1 LKRLGS
7 LFKEIEKYS
16 VEPEKSAFVLRER
29 LNTIDNSIKEIEE
42 ICDLP
47 STMRE
52 LTAGLSLKVDEAF
65 RRAKTVVASG
75 LARELGKRDLNLSG
89 NFPQLSCGL
98 LTLEFTFDSGGKVN
112 LYFGPRIE
120 KLRQVP
126 VHIESIAEA
135 IFSTYDSLEGS
146 GFDEESHLDAVFRAY
161 NHTLHLIGEDMGS
174 AVPLSDVMLQTAI
187 LKQSKKF
194 LADPVKSSFSS
205 YGRSQFSYDLSRTSI
220 RTIAGHELHLTVA
233 SMEQTKKPGSHLWIP
248 HGPRSL
254 KGTHFSMISFREKS
268 K

>member
-1 LKRLGS
+1 M
-7 LFKEIEKYS
+7 
-16 VEPEKSAFVLRER
+16 RER
-29 LNTIDNSIKEIEE
+29 LKAIDNSIKDLEE
-42 ICDLP
+42 IFDLP

-65 RRAKTVVASG
+65 SRAKTVVASG
-75 LARELGKRDLNLSG
+75 LARELGKRDLKLSG
-89 NFPQLSCGL
+89 NFPRLSCGI

-112 LYFGPRIE
+112 IFFGPRIE

-126 VHIESIAEA
+126 VHIEPIAEA
-135 IFSTYDSLEGS
+135 IFSIYDSLEGS
-146 GFDEESHLDAVFRAY
+146 GFDEENHLDTVFRAY
-161 NHTLHLIGEDMGS
+161 SNTLQLLGEDMGG
-174 AVPLSDVMLQTAI
+174 AIPISDVILQTAI
-187 LKQSKKF
+187 LKQGKKF

-205 YGRSQFSYDLSRTSI
+205 YGRSRFSYDLSRTNI
-220 RTIAGHELHLTVA
+220 RTIAGRELHLTVA

-254 KGTHFSMISFREKS
+254 KGTHFSMISFRGRS